1 MRSQRQAPANMPRPA
16 KYQSSFGFRP
26 EKRFDP
32 DRRPQPAR
40 TSLNTLRSGRA
51 WTSGGGH
58 FGREDPEAVR
68 RAGEIL
74 HQRGSRP
81 CPRRHSDLVRER
93 PGKNRLTL
101 FEIWLGLASLP
112 LTNWKTIPSHFHDD
126 FDERDW
132 AIASLHRQTAT
143 FRPLQ
148 RWSLLDQA
156 EEWERLAVT
165 ELEAYFN
172 ASLRHDD
179 RQPQTGRYAETRR
192 ETAVAR
198 EPDTWCIRG
207 PTGWERA
214 SAMAA

>member
-1 MRSQRQAPANMPRPA
+1 
-16 KYQSSFGFRP
+16 
-26 EKRFDP
+26 
-32 DRRPQPAR
+32 
-40 TSLNTLRSGRA
+40 
-51 WTSGGGH
+51 
-58 FGREDPEAVR
+58 
-68 RAGEIL
+68 
-74 HQRGSRP
+74 
-81 CPRRHSDLVRER
+81 
-93 PGKNRLTL
+93 L

-132 AIASLHRQTAT
+132 AMVRSGEAVLEKVRRYRAIASLHRQTAT